1 MNPAQWCAEALTE
14 GRVMLF
20 DKPLTWTSFQ
30 AVGFLRRHARSITGN
45 KRIKVGH
52 AGTLD
57 PLATG
62 LLIICTGRATKE
74 INRFMGLEKE
84 YLATLKLGATTASYD
99 GEKPEDA
106 WFPTHHINR
115 ALIDDALTAFRGEIL
130 QVPPIFSALKVDG
143 KPMYELARKGKAPE
157 MVARPV
163 TIHALEVVSFYG
175 QELVIRVVCSKGTY
189 IRSLAHDIG
198 QALQSGAYL
207 SALRRTRIGPFT
219 TDEALGPEQ
228 WDEVLS

>member
-1 MNPAQWCAEALTE
+1 MNPAQWGAEALTE

-30 AVGFLRRHARSITGN
+30 AVGFLRRHARNITGN

-115 ALIDDALTAFRGEIL
+115 ALIDDALIAFRGEIL

-163 TIHALEVVSFYG
+163 TIHALEVVSFFG

-219 TDEALGPEQ
+219 TDEAFGPEQ

>member
-1 MNPAQWCAEALTE
+1 MNNSEWGPEALTE
-14 GRVMLF
+14 GRVLLF

-30 AVGFLRRHARSITGN
+30 AVGFLRRHARNITGN

-62 LLIICTGRATKE
+62 LLIICTGKATKE

-84 YLATLKLGATTASYD
+84 YVATLKLGATTASFD

-106 WFPTHHINR
+106 WYPTHHINR
-115 ALIDDALTAFRGEIL
+115 SYLDEVLPAFRGEIW
-130 QVPPIFSALKVDG
+130 QVPPIFSALKLDG
-143 KPMYELARKGKAPE
+143 KPLYELARKGKAPE
-157 MVARPV
+157 LAPRLV
-163 TIHALEVVSFYG
+163 TIHSLEVVSFFG
-175 QELVIRVVCSKGTY
+175 QELVIKVVCSKGTY

-207 SALRRTRIGPFT
+207 SGLRRTRIGPFT
-219 TDEALGPEQ
+219 ADEALGPQQ